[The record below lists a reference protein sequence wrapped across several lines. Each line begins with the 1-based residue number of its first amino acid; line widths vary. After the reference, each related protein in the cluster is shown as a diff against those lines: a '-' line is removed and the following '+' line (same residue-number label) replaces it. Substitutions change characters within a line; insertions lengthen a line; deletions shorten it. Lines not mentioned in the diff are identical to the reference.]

1 VETRKCILLVDDSA
15 TIRRSL
21 RRLFEFSGWEVCGE
35 AVDGIHALQQIGRL
49 NPDLIVIDLSMPG
62 MNGMHASRALKEV
75 KPSTQIILFTM
86 YGSLLSPQELKRA
99 GISAV
104 IPKGTSPGLLLK
116 VAENLTE
123 RSAA

>member
-1 VETRKCILLVDDSA
+1 LLVDDSA

-35 AVDGIHALQQIGRL
+35 AVDGNHALQQIAEF

-62 MNGMHASRALKEV
+62 MNGMNASRAIKDA

-86 YGSLLSPQELKRA
+86 YGSLLSPQELKNA

-104 IPKGTSPGLLLK
+104 IPKGSSPGVLLK
-116 VAENLTE
+116 VAENLIE
-123 RSAA
+123 SSAA